1 MGRKVAK
8 KPKKIKPADI
18 KYDFH
23 RLAQEK
29 INYIDTMVR
38 ALGSY
43 KEVDKF
49 YSRDSLV
56 GEFARTLARAYYGD
70 RNDT

>member
-1 MGRKVAK
+1 MTK

-23 RLAQEK
+23 RLSQEK
-29 INYIDTMVR
+29 IDYIDTMVR

-43 KEVDKF
+43 EEVDKF
-49 YSRDSLV
+49 YSKDSLV
-56 GEFARTLARAYYGD
+56 GEFARTLARAYFGASGS
-70 RNDT
+70 TEV

>member
-1 MGRKVAK
+1 MERSVAK

-23 RLAQEK
+23 RLTQEK
-29 INYIDTMVR
+29 INYIDTMVQ
-38 ALGSY
+38 ALESY

-49 YSRDSLV
+49 YSKDSLV
-56 GEFARTLARAYYGD
+56 GEFARTLARTYFKGD
-70 RNDT
+70 QQ